1 MTAFTNLPPAVQSPE
16 WAGILAQWDA
26 TIADIQLQLNPT
38 KFAVDYLTPATALES
53 ALDWRADIS
62 LWRGLW
68 QMAWDVDTKR
78 LLLAEQ
84 VALFQNRYS
93 LVTLQRLF
101 QIFKL
106 DAIVE
111 PISGFRLGVDTTPA
125 TLGVSLQS
133 YRVSVPSFY
142 RVGSLERQRVEELL
156 KTFGLPVAL
165 PIFLRP

>member
-1 MTAFTNLPPAVQSPE
+1 MTAFDRLPPAVQSPE
-16 WAGILAQWDA
+16 WAGILAQWDE
-26 TIADIQLQLNPT
+26 TIADIRSQLNPT
-38 KFAVDYLTPATALES
+38 EFAADYLTPVTALES
-53 ALDWRADIS
+53 ALDWRSDIS

-68 QMAWDVDTKR
+68 QMAWDTDVKR

-84 VALFQNRYS
+84 VQLFQNRYA
-93 LVTLQRLF
+93 LGTLQRLF

-111 PISGFRLGVDTTPA
+111 PISGFRLGVDLMPA

-142 RVGSLERQRVEELL
+142 RLGSLERSRVEDLL
-156 KTFGLPVAL
+156 QTFGLPVAL